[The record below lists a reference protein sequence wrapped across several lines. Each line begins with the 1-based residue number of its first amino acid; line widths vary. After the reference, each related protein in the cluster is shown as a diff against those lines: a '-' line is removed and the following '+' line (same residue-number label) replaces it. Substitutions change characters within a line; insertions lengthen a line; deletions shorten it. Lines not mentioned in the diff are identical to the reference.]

1 MLLIGSAAGAASF
14 RHVHDVAAAHGQP
27 GPLAWADAVVLELTS
42 IAAGLELR
50 RNRRLGKSVAFPAIV
65 LTVAVFLSLAAQVVE
80 AEASVIG
87 WVAAALPAL
96 GFLTMVKIAL
106 GRADPAPPDRT
117 ARMRAEPGPALI
129 VDAAVPDRRE
139 PVPGPRPPVPANTTA
154 VRDRTT
160 AVRDR
165 TTAVRDRT
173 TAVPALAD
181 QEPAV
186 PDRPDSATPVRDRG
200 PEIAAL
206 VPAARTAARAL
217 SAEGTLL
224 SRKELADSYA
234 PTGTSCPT
242 PPPQRSCAS
251 CALRPPHPR
260 RIRHMRPPDE
270 PSPATPVRPRRPR
283 AARVCQEARRLSGS
297 RPSVRTWPDLSER
310 TRGPPA
316 MTGRP
321 VHAPPDHPPD
331 QGATSMLIQFIE
343 PNLSR
348 PRCHRP
354 ASHVLSHHGYGVAGR
369 VGVGVD
375 LRFTVRLD
383 ADPRTDPLTPLTAQV
398 RPAFTGPDRFQT
410 HPMCWVSP
418 RGAAHA

>member
-1 MLLIGSAAGAASF
+1 MATPEQRSPDLPAGGPTRRERLENWIQVLIMLLIGSAAGAASF

-50 RNRRLGKSVAFPAIV
+50 RNRRLGKSVAFPATV

-139 PVPGPRPPVPANTTA
+139 PVPGPRPPVPANPAAVRDRTTA

-217 SAEGTLL
+217 AAEGTPL
-224 SRKELADSYA
+224 SRKELARQLRADGHQLSNVTA
-234 PTGTSCPT
+234 SALVRVLRTETTPPT
-242 PPPQRSCAS
+242 P
-251 CALRPPHPR
+251 
-260 RIRHMRPPDE
+260 D
-270 PSPATPVRPRRPR
+270 PSHE
-283 AARVCQEARRLSGS
+283 AA
-297 RPSVRTWPDLSER
+297 
-310 TRGPPA
+310 
-316 MTGRP
+316 
-321 VHAPPDHPPD
+321 
-331 QGATSMLIQFIE
+331 
-343 PNLSR
+343 
-348 PRCHRP
+348 
-354 ASHVLSHHGYGVAGR
+354 
-369 VGVGVD
+369 
-375 LRFTVRLD
+375 
-383 ADPRTDPLTPLTAQV
+383 
-398 RPAFTGPDRFQT
+398 
-410 HPMCWVSP
+410 
-418 RGAAHA
+418 